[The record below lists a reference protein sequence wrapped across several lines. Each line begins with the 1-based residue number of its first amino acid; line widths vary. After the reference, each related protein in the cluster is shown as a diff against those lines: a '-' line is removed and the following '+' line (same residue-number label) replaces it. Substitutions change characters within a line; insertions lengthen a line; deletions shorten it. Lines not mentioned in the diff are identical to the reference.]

1 MRISKKWLMAMAV
14 LIILEVTIVPCVA
27 AVVTHKWYWLLFIL
41 PMFICIVLAVLDA
54 DKGH

>member
-14 LIILEVTIVPCVA
+14 LIIVEVTIVPCVA
-27 AVVTHKWYWLLFIL
+27 AVVTHQWYWLLFIL